1 MPQELYRVF
10 DDRSVSKY
18 HDGYG
23 FRAGAPG
30 VHFDPYD
37 KDYIIWAKLIVEQHA
52 NWYSRL
58 PSPLISTTS
67 SYDEALQYA
76 HQRHER
82 GNGNVHITIIDA
94 SILEQENIFT
104 YHMSALVAHTR
115 AQIAEEAY
123 SESEIVCQSIIPEI
137 AVIQVYDLSGFQS
150 YCDEKHEIGQATGV
164 V

>member
-10 DDRSVSKY
+10 DERSVSKY

-58 PSPLISTTS
+58 P
-67 SYDEALQYA
+67 
-76 HQRHER
+76 
-82 GNGNVHITIIDA
+82 
-94 SILEQENIFT
+94 
-104 YHMSALVAHTR
+104 SALVAHTR